1 MTEKTS
7 NYIFDMT
14 IYKERRYFSMGSFNG
29 LFELDDNLNPHLIH
43 RFNNYGLLE
52 ERLHSNIVA
61 YDDKLFLIPLA
72 LGKVGIYNIK
82 SSSYKEIGFNSNVLE
97 GRSYNQA
104 IQNGEKALLIP
115 FELKTPFALLN
126 MEEETIENLCQINDA
141 IEAIIEKNNVT
152 QSFTMFLAALVQD
165 KVYMAVSNIIFM
177 IDTNLWEVDY
187 YMLPE
192 CVELKNITVK
202 DKELLITTNDY
213 RMIRWDT
220 CSKAFQILDIPIKGK
235 DTHYPF
241 RSILPIIDGY
251 LFLPAQEEIV
261 LKANNTLD
269 EWNIIQLPKQFCR
282 KVENWSMFL
291 PYEIN
296 DKEVVL
302 YPHAGNGFLI
312 YDMNTQRLLFK
323 QMVIEE
329 NVLNENRDELFNS
342 GSYVLEGE
350 MTFEEYLSAVEKI
363 NN

>member
-7 NYIFDMT
+7 NYIFDLT
-14 IYKERRYFSMGSFNG
+14 IYKECRYFSMGSFNG
-29 LFELDDNLNPHLIH
+29 LFELDDDLNPHLIH
-43 RFNNYGLLE
+43 RFNNYSLLE
-52 ERLHSNIVA
+52 KRLHSNIVA

-82 SSSYKEIGFNSNVLE
+82 TSCYREIGFNCDESE
-97 GRSYNQA
+97 RRSYNQA
-104 IQNGEKALLIP
+104 IQNGEKVLLVP

-126 MEEETIENLCQINDA
+126 MDDGKIEDLCQINEA
-141 IEAIIEKNNVT
+141 IESIIKRNNVS
-152 QSFTMFLAALVQD
+152 QLFTMFLAALVQD
-165 KVYMAVSNIIFM
+165 KVYMAVSNIIFI
-177 IDTNLWEVDY
+177 IDINLWKVDY
-187 YMLPE
+187 YMFSE

-213 RMIRWDT
+213 RIIRWDT
-220 CSKAFQILDIPIKGK
+220 CSKAFQILDIPIKSK

-269 EWNIIQLPKQFCR
+269 EWNIVQLPNQFCR

-291 PYEIN
+291 PYEITN
-296 DKEVVL
+296 KEVIL

-312 YDMNTQRLLFK
+312 YDMRSQSFWFK

-329 NVLNENRDELFNS
+329 NVLNENRDELIKG
-342 GSYVLEGE
+342 GSYVLEEE
-350 MTFEEYLSAVEKI
+350 MTFEEFLSVVEKL